1 LRERTG
7 KEAPSCPR
15 LHVGSAVSTG
25 STAAEGRFHKLHNTT
40 GILSSQQI
48 IRFAIEELR
57 VPVRPGLTG
66 EGVLAELNRAIGDA

>member
-1 LRERTG
+1 
-7 KEAPSCPR
+7 
-15 LHVGSAVSTG
+15 V
-25 STAAEGRFHKLHNTT
+25 AEGRFHKLHNPT

-48 IRFAIEELR
+48 IRFAIEELG